1 MEEVKKDA
9 VPAFEAS
16 LKRNNKQIKGD
27 RAEAIAEDTQMAY
40 KRAVE
45 DLQITIKR
53 LRRKQENML
62 DLSPDNSLTLKMAE
76 NFDSDAYVQA
86 DTEIGVQIRNETI
99 KLEIATARYEYL
111 FGSLS

>member
-1 MEEVKKDA
+1 MEDTPKV

-53 LRRKQENML
+53 LKRKQDNML

-76 NFDSDAYVQA
+76 NFDSDAYVVA
-86 DTEIGVQIRNETI
+86 DTEIGVQIRECGI
-99 KLEIATARYEYL
+99 KLEIATARYSYL
-111 FGSLS
+111 FGEMS

>member
-1 MEEVKKDA
+1 METTPV

-27 RAEAIAEDTQMAY
+27 RAEAISEDTQMAY

-53 LRRKQENML
+53 LKRKQDNML
-62 DLSPDNSLTLKMAE
+62 DLSPDNSLTLKLAE

-86 DTEIGVQIRNETI
+86 DTELGVQIRNEGI
-99 KLEIATARYEYL
+99 KLEIASARYSYL
-111 FGSLS
+111 FGEMS